1 MNIIYIH
8 GLDSD
13 ANSIKGSLLEEYCR
27 QYDPDIKVLRPDLN
41 KTPDQVFDQML
52 SLIDSVAS
60 KNSHDQNT
68 VLVGSSL
75 GGYFATLLSNHT
87 GCPALLLNPSIQPH
101 QTLQRF
107 KHSTETEDDGAKDES
122 ANDEASEVLY
132 TTLGGWH
139 ITNADLEWFAC
150 HQLSSLNYPKK
161 VVALI
166 KEGDELLNSSLSA
179 NFYREQGATVNMQ
192 KGGDHRFSDF
202 KTQLPKVIEVIQQLV
217 KRPLAKVAENFTIT
231 ETLITF

>member
-60 KNSHDQNT
+60 KNPHGQDT

-75 GGYFATLLSNHT
+75 GGYFATSLSNHT

-107 KHSTETEDDGAKDES
+107 KYNAETKDDGAKDED
-122 ANDEASEVLY
+122 AKDENAKGEASEVLY
-132 TTLGGWH
+132 TTLGGWR

-179 NFYREQGATVNMQ
+179 NFYTEQGATVDMQ

-217 KRPLAKVAENFTIT
+217 KGRLV
-231 ETLITF
+231 

>member
-107 KHSTETEDDGAKDES
+107 KHSTETEDDGAKDE
-122 ANDEASEVLY
+122 ASKVLY
-132 TTLGGWH
+132 TTLGGWR
-139 ITNADLEWFAC
+139 ITNADLRWFAC

-217 KRPLAKVAENFTIT
+217 KGRLV
-231 ETLITF
+231 

>member
-107 KHSTETEDDGAKDES
+107 KYSTETETETEDDGAKDES
-122 ANDEASEVLY
+122 TNDEASEVLY
-132 TTLGGWH
+132 TTLGGWR
-139 ITNADLEWFAC
+139 ITNADLRWFAC

-217 KRPLAKVAENFTIT
+217 KGRLV
-231 ETLITF
+231 

>member
-107 KHSTETEDDGAKDES
+107 KHSTETEEDDGAKDES

-132 TTLGGWH
+132 TTLGGWR
-139 ITNADLEWFAC
+139 ITNADLRWFAC

-202 KTQLPKVIEVIQQLV
+202 KTQLPKVIKVIQQLV
-217 KRPLAKVAENFTIT
+217 KGRLV
-231 ETLITF
+231 